1 MERFVLVFN
10 MTLFQNK
17 YRVESTRLPYWDYS
31 SDGWY
36 FVTICTK
43 NREEHFGK
51 IQNYFMGLSNI
62 GCAAAKF
69 WNEIPNHFPFTRLD
83 EWVVMP
89 NHVHGIIII
98 DNHIVETRDLASLQW
113 DENEFGPLKKNSLQ
127 SIIHGFKSSITRW
140 CNVNNHKNFAWQPR
154 FHDRIIRNEKELNE
168 IRKYIYYN
176 PQMWN

>member
-1 MERFVLVFN
+1 

-62 GCAAAKF
+62 GCTAAKF

-89 NHVHGIIII
+89 NHVHGIIVI
-98 DNHIVETRDLASLQW
+98 DKNHPVEARHGAPLRW
-113 DENEFGPLKKNSLQ
+113 NKNEFGPLKKHSLQ
-127 SIIHGFKSSITRW
+127 SIINHFKGAVKCW
-140 CNVNNHKNFAWQPR
+140 CNKNDYQ
-154 FHDRIIRNEKELNE
+154 
-168 IRKYIYYN
+168 
-176 PQMWN
+176 